1 MKIKIDIGTRG
12 TLKEFKKSYQRK
24 FLEKYGYKAYGHVG
38 PFGSLGSFV
47 ILAESVKTKYGEL
60 VVHDNDVVTYVGN
73 KHWSVSHETMVG
85 KSPDNQE

>member
-24 FLEKYGYKAYGHVG
+24 FLEKYGYKAYSHVV
-38 PFGSLGSFV
+38 PLNRPV

-73 KHWSVSHETMVG
+73 KHWSVSHEAMLG

>member
-12 TLKEFKKSYQRK
+12 MLKEFKKSYQRD
-24 FLEKYGYKAYGHVG
+24 FLEKYGYKAYDHVAAFNR
-38 PFGSLGSFV
+38 PV